1 MSSGSYFT
9 LYRKNEK
16 AKVGQDVIK
25 ALEEEYYKSNKDGL
39 FNNKDD
45 NALRADIPMLMCSS
59 FTASDDIGEKN
70 ANGSKFVFY
79 DKDGIRYDKLLE
91 FSFCST
97 FSGLKKK
104 LDLDPYSYK
113 RASKIISKDEAKKIL
128 QAIEYVLSGNYS
140 KKFESILRNEY
151 IEALGNGYSP
161 FDKRFNKV
169 PNSVYID
176 KDGDGY
182 IEGSSKGKVAVKYID
197 FNNPGFD
204 YQNNEIKC
212 EKDYSFRCH
221 KELKDNAINS
231 YIINDIAVN
240 PEYGTI
246 CTAVGNGLYKIWD
259 IEKRSWLYDRKN
271 FTDKTPLTACEYNLN
286 GDLLAYASGYDWS
299 KGAQV
304 AHLYSKPKIF
314 LHYLQPE
321 HRKKIEL

>member
-59 FTASDDIGEKN
+59 FTAADDIGEKN

-176 KDGDGY
+176 KEGDGY
-182 IEGSSKGKVAVKYID
+182 I
-197 FNNPGFD
+197 
-204 YQNNEIKC
+204 
-212 EKDYSFRCH
+212 
-221 KELKDNAINS
+221 
-231 YIINDIAVN
+231 VN
-240 PEYGTI
+240 FGDALSDAEAAEEDDGMEFSLNQAK
-246 CTAVGNGLYKIWD
+246 TA
-259 IEKRSWLYDRKN
+259 
-271 FTDKTPLTACEYNLN
+271 
-286 GDLLAYASGYDWS
+286 LLAFLDADEDTYDGEHLVLEYTAYA
-299 KGAQV
+299 
-304 AHLYSKPKIF
+304 
-314 LHYLQPE
+314 
-321 HRKKIEL
+321 